1 MLVGLVSSNQAC
13 PEGPLPPKIGVIVS
27 GQLTGSLTI
36 GSFSQHSPNFE
47 PGSSFNNYD
56 PGPRSVGRGSC

>member
-13 PEGPLPPKIGVIVS
+13 PERPLPPKIGVIVS
-27 GQLTGSLTI
+27 GQLTGSLTV
-36 GSFSQHSPNFE
+36 GSFSQHSPILNLV
-47 PGSSFNNYD
+47 PVSINYD